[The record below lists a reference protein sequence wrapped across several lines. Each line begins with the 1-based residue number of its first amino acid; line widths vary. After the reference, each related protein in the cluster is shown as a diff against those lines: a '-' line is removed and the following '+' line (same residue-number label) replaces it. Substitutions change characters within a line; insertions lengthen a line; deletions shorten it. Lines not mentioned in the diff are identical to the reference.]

1 MPSIKL
7 KLYEYYQLDS
17 EINGSINSQT
27 GDIIRKGLL
36 TEKLNLVTKYWLTDL
51 SKHIAAEKAIIED
64 LKIELIKK
72 YGKETEQG
80 ISLPIYI
87 PEEKDKDGKVIK
99 PAELNPDYIKFE
111 EEFNILLQEEKEL
124 DYHDFKLED
133 FKNIETSDNYT
144 VFYKLIQI
152 D

>member
-17 EINGSINSQT
+17 DVNGSVNPQT
-27 GDIIRKGLL
+27 NEVIKKGLL
-36 TEKLNLVTKYWLTDL
+36 NEKLNLVTKYWLTDL
-51 SKHIAAEKAIIED
+51 SKHVVAEKVIIED
-64 LKIELIKK
+64 LKAELVKK
-72 YGKETEQG
+72 YGQETEQG

-87 PEEKDKDGKVIK
+87 PEEKDEEGNIIK
-99 PAELNPDYIKFE
+99 PLEFNPNYLKFA
-111 EEFNILLQEEKEL
+111 EEFNVLLQEEKEL
-124 DYHDFKLED
+124 DYHDFKLDD

-144 VFYKLIQI
+144 IFYKLIQI

>member
-17 EINGSINSQT
+17 DINGSVNPQT
-27 GDIIRKGLL
+27 NEIIKKGLL
-36 TEKLNLVTKYWLTDL
+36 NEKLNLVTKYWLTDL
-51 SKHIAAEKAIIED
+51 SKHVVAEKVIIED
-64 LKIELIKK
+64 LKAELVKK
-72 YGKETEQG
+72 YGQETEQG

-87 PEEKDKDGKVIK
+87 PEEKDEEGNIIK
-99 PAELNPDYIKFE
+99 PMEFNPNYLKFE
-111 EEFNILLQEEKEL
+111 EEFNVLLQEEKEL
-124 DYHDFKLED
+124 DYHDFKLDD